1 MGKLPCK
8 WHEMKGRQLMEK
20 SQSGQVIR
28 FCLRWLSSLTFRED
42 KSPKKAVALGLK
54 RSFFPQDWHLAWRE
68 GERLVYQ
75 KVFYF
80 DLGTWGKTGQQEMLF
95 SLGIQRDD
103 GASNEHSRVGMVV
116 RLYPLV
122 IFKIFNS
129 PGDSLLCWALTLWL
143 LDWKMVFWE
152 KY

>member
-1 MGKLPCK
+1 MLKSWWMGKLPCK
-8 WHEMKGRQLMEK
+8 WHEMKGRQLMKK

-28 FCLRWLSSLTFRED
+28 FGLLWLLSLTFRKD
-42 KSPKKAVALGLK
+42 KSPQKAVALGLK
-54 RSFFPQDWHLAWRE
+54 SSFFPQDWHLAWRE
-68 GERLVYQ
+68 VEHLVHE

-80 DLGTWGKTGQQEMLF
+80 DLGPWGKTAQQEMLF

-103 GASNEHSRVGMVV
+103 GASNKHSRVGMVV

-122 IFKIFNS
+122 MFKMFNS

-143 LDWKMVFWE
+143 LD
-152 KY
+152 